1 MRKSPKKTSGSLY
14 SEQDKRRLSQPNS
27 VGASQETPA
36 RSSFKRDYARLLH
49 SASFRRLQGKTQLF
63 PSSES
68 DFFRNR
74 LTHSLEVAQIA
85 DAIARQLNCMDE
97 FKNYPIDLDLVQT
110 ASLAHDLGH
119 PPFGHNGE
127 EVLNEKMQGAGGF
140 EGNAQTL
147 RLLVKIE
154 KRAISGNGT
163 SLIDTSGNDLR
174 LGLDL
179 CVRTIASVLKY
190 DSIIQEAQGA
200 TGLQKGFYASELEI
214 INLVKSKIT
223 NGKKQKPGEF
233 KTIECQIMDLADD
246 IAYST
251 YDLEDAFKCGFLTP
265 LKLLTYIRKNEKGL
279 TSRVV
284 GAVKRTIP
292 DFTEIKLL
300 QRLDSLFGPLLE
312 QAFGIKGYE
321 SSLLDNIANAQTASD
336 EHAFSGYSRT
346 KFTSRLVDDALQGV
360 ELVSFNKSIPAL
372 SKIRMANKQL
382 EQVEVLKRLAFELV
396 ILSNSIAVVNRRGRE
411 IVEKIFDVLDGPG
424 GEALLPDDY
433 RELFESL
440 QSSVPD
446 KEALG
451 IRRKRLICDFVS
463 GMTDRYAVEFYG
475 RLVSERPTT
484 LFKPL

>member
-1 MRKSPKKTSGSLY
+1 MPKSSNKTFGSLY
-14 SEQDKRRLSQPNS
+14 GGQDRYRLSQLSSTDSEP
-27 VGASQETPA
+27 ETPS

-63 PSSES
+63 PGSES

-85 DAIARQLNCMDE
+85 DAIARQLNCREE
-97 FKNYPIDLDLVQT
+97 FKNHPIDLDLVQT
-110 ASLAHDLGH
+110 AALAHDLGH

-154 KRAISGNGT
+154 KRGISGGGT
-163 SLIDTSGNDLR
+163 NPIDTDGKDLR

-179 CVRTIASVLKY
+179 CARTIASVLKY
-190 DSIIQEAQGA
+190 DAEIEEKQSEQEF
-200 TGLQKGFYASELEI
+200 QKGFYASELEI
-214 INLVKSKIT
+214 INIVKSKIT
-223 NGKKQKPGEF
+223 NDTPLESGGF

-279 TSRVV
+279 TDRVTA
-284 GAVKRTIP
+284 AVKKTIA
-292 DFTEIKLL
+292 DFTAEKLV
-300 QRLDSLFGPLLE
+300 QRLDSLFGPFLE
-312 QAFGIKGYE
+312 QAFKDSGYKT
-321 SSLLDNIANAQTASD
+321 SLLDNIVKAQTVSD
-336 EHAFSGYSRT
+336 EQALSGYART
-346 KFTSRLVDDALQGV
+346 RFTSRLVDHALQGV
-360 ELVSFNKSIPAL
+360 ELVSFNSAVPAL
-372 SKIRMANKQL
+372 SKIQMAKEQL

-411 IVEKIFDVLDGPG
+411 IVEKIFDVLNGPG
-424 GEALLPDDY
+424 GTALLPDDY

-440 QSSVPD
+440 QTS
-446 KEALG
+446 
-451 IRRKRLICDFVS
+451 
-463 GMTDRYAVEFYG
+463 
-475 RLVSERPTT
+475 
-484 LFKPL
+484 